1 MSITIT
7 GLDKLKAS
15 AAKVAELAQAFG
27 DEFVA
32 RVKEKTPV
40 DTGLLQ
46 NSWELEV
53 NQKSINVTNQAV
65 NERGEPY
72 SAYVEF
78 GTEHVP
84 GVFMLNRT
92 ILEVDDIMNVAKAKV
107 GLT

>member
-1 MSITIT
+1 MAITIT
-7 GLDKLKAS
+7 GLDKFKADT
-15 AAKVAELAQAFG
+15 AKVAELAQAFG

-46 NSWELEV
+46 ASWELEV
-53 NQKSINVTNQAV
+53 NPKSILVTNQAV

-72 SAYVEF
+72 SVYVEF
-78 GTEHVP
+78 GTEHMP

-92 ILEVDDIMNVAKAKV
+92 IMESADILEVAKAKV
-107 GLT
+107 GL